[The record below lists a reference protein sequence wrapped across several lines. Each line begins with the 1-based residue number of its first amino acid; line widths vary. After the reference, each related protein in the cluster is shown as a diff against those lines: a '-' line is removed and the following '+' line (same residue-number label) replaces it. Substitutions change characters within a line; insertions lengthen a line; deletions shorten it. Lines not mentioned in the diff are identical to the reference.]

1 MKGSSSKTKRMKA
14 IINHNKFVS
23 DRKFKS
29 KCHYFHTCTKRK
41 KTYTSNKKYRM
52 KIYLKFYF
60 DKLQVQNI

>member
-29 KCHYFHTCTKRK
+29 DQVPLFSYFYK
-41 KTYTSNKKYRM
+41 KKKNLHQQQ
-52 KIYLKFYF
+52 K
-60 DKLQVQNI
+60 VQNENIP